1 MDVRNVGCEVTW
13 IEWLRIQYNDGDDDD
28 EHFR

>member
-1 MDVRNVGCEVTW
+1 MNVRNVGCEDVTW
-13 IEWLRIQYNDGDDDD
+13 IEWLRIQYNDDD